1 MRTTRDTQMSE
12 MSQLKSKIKEQNQ
25 RLVQLSQDKAKMDA
39 KNKMNPGAD
48 SQEQFNAAFSNKQLI
63 LKQLKDKLE
72 NTKEQIDT
80 KMGDITGN
88 TDQLT
93 DVKSQLT
100 ELINS
105 CEELYGVY
113 EMQRNQVLELKNNR
127 KNESYTAA
135 WETTNSWSQSV
146 EEEVVPV
153 IQQTLKETV
162 KSPVAQEGYVK
173 YRALFEFEARNQDE
187 ISFQPGDVVMVPL
200 EQNAEPGWLAGL
212 INGHTGWFPETYVQI
227 IESSSN
233 ATFTQPAAEILD
245 NKRPLEGIAEVAEAP
260 AAVVDTTTY
269 NGDVETYVACY
280 PYESAE
286 VGDLTFVAGETV
298 YVSKKDGDWW
308 TGTIGLRTGIFPSN
322 YVTKPDGDVPAP
334 AETIPTSTSSYESY
348 AEKSETFNGNSN
360 TNAVSPLEDK
370 PIIKPT
376 TPNSYY
382 EEAENQA
389 EADSEVSQINYQPA
403 LNDVIQE
410 YARPMS
416 TSSTT
421 PVSYFYFFL
430 ILVFHNFC

>member
-113 EMQRNQVLELKNNR
+113 EMQRNQVLEMKNNR

-135 WETTNSWSQSV
+135 WETTNSWSKSV
-146 EEEVVPV
+146 EEDAPPVEV
-153 IQQTLKETV
+153 IQPQSKESV

-227 IESSSN
+227 IDSSS
-233 ATFTQPAAEILD
+233 ATQPAAEILD
-245 NKRPLEGIAEVAEAP
+245 NKRPLE
-260 AAVVDTTTY
+260 
-269 NGDVETYVACY
+269 
-280 PYESAE
+280 
-286 VGDLTFVAGETV
+286 
-298 YVSKKDGDWW
+298 
-308 TGTIGLRTGIFPSN
+308 
-322 YVTKPDGDVPAP
+322 
-334 AETIPTSTSSYESY
+334 
-348 AEKSETFNGNSN
+348 
-360 TNAVSPLEDK
+360 
-370 PIIKPT
+370 
-376 TPNSYY
+376 
-382 EEAENQA
+382 
-389 EADSEVSQINYQPA
+389 
-403 LNDVIQE
+403 
-410 YARPMS
+410 
-416 TSSTT
+416 
-421 PVSYFYFFL
+421 
-430 ILVFHNFC
+430 

>member
-1 MRTTRDTQMSE
+1 MCFQVKDLSQKICDTRSGVTNVKTVIDGMRTTRDTQMSE

-72 NTKEQIDT
+72 NTKEQIET

-105 CEELYGVY
+105 CEELYSVY
-113 EMQRNQVLELKNNR
+113 EMQRNQVLEMKNNR

-146 EEEVVPV
+146 EEDVPV
-153 IQQTLKETV
+153 AVTQPTLKETV

-227 IESSSN
+227 IDNPSN

-245 NKRPLEGIAEVAEAP
+245 NKRPLE
-260 AAVVDTTTY
+260 
-269 NGDVETYVACY
+269 
-280 PYESAE
+280 
-286 VGDLTFVAGETV
+286 
-298 YVSKKDGDWW
+298 
-308 TGTIGLRTGIFPSN
+308 
-322 YVTKPDGDVPAP
+322 
-334 AETIPTSTSSYESY
+334 
-348 AEKSETFNGNSN
+348 
-360 TNAVSPLEDK
+360 
-370 PIIKPT
+370 
-376 TPNSYY
+376 
-382 EEAENQA
+382 
-389 EADSEVSQINYQPA
+389 
-403 LNDVIQE
+403 
-410 YARPMS
+410 
-416 TSSTT
+416 
-421 PVSYFYFFL
+421 
-430 ILVFHNFC
+430 